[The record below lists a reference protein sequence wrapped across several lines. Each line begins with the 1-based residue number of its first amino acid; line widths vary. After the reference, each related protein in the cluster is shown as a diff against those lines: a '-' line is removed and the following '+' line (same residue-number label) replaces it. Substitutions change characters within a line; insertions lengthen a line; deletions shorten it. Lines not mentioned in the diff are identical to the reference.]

1 MSLFSYFESRV
12 PNATAAPPAAVER
25 EGPPPGLVPFYLHFV
40 RQSPRLYAAMFVFGA
55 TVALLDTVIPLF
67 IGKLVGLMT
76 TPDPRAAVITQAHL
90 LLSMAALVLI
100 ARPLAILADSMV
112 RNNAVI
118 PGVTTLIRWQSHW
131 HVIRQSWNFFQNDF
145 AGRIANRVM
154 NTSNSLRESVVSSI
168 RAVWYIVVYGITA
181 LLLISTADWRLAVPI
196 VLWIIA
202 FVFFLRYFVPRMRDL
217 SRLSSEARSLVMGR
231 VVDSYSNFP
240 TVKLFARAADEDSYV
255 REAMVEHRERIA
267 AHMRMTTRFMA
278 TLTCM
283 NSGLVVGTA
292 ALGVW
297 LWLAGQA
304 SAAAV
309 ATALP
314 LAWQIANMAG
324 WVSWEVSGI
333 FENIGVV
340 QEGMETI
347 AVPHALTD
355 RPNAR
360 ELVVDG
366 GTIRFEHVRFSYGA
380 LARGG
385 HAVLDDLSLEI
396 AAGERVGVVGRSGA
410 GKSTLVS
417 LLLRFHD
424 VEGGRITIDGQDL
437 RDVTQESL
445 RAAIGVVTQDTSM
458 LHRSIAANIRYG
470 RPQAT
475 DAEVEAAARQAHAHE
490 FIVGLRDWKDRGGY
504 EAHAGERGVK
514 LSGGQRQR
522 VALARVILK
531 NAPILVL
538 DEATS
543 ALDSEIEAA
552 IQEQLETLMQGKT
565 VIAIAHRLSTIA
577 RMDRLVVMDAGRIV
591 EQGTHEELLRAGGHY
606 ALLWKRQ
613 SGGFLANDVPDVIAE
628 PDDNVEVEGAADV
641 HPEAVEEP
649 QVRT

>member
-12 PNATAAPPAAVER
+12 PNATGAPPAAVER
-25 EGPPPGLVPFYLHFV
+25 DGPPPGLLPFYLHFV

-76 TPDPRAAVITQAHL
+76 TPDPRAAVLAQAPL
-90 LLSMAALVLI
+90 LLAMAALVLV

-181 LLLISTADWRLAVPI
+181 LLLVSSADWRLATPI
-196 VLWIIA
+196 VLWIVA
-202 FVFFLRYFVPRMRDL
+202 FGFFLRYFVPRMRDL

-231 VVDSYSNFP
+231 VVDSYTNFP

-283 NSGLVVGTA
+283 NAALVVGTA

-355 RPNAR
+355 RPDAR
-360 ELVVDG
+360 ELEISG
-366 GTIRFEHVRFSYGA
+366 GTIRFDHVDFSYGA

-385 HAVLDDLSLEI
+385 RAVIGDLSLQI

-424 VEGGRITIDGQDL
+424 VEGGRITIDGQDV

-458 LHRSIAANIRYG
+458 LHRSISANIRYG

-591 EQGTHEELLRAGGHY
+591 EQGTHEELLGAGGHY

-628 PDDNVEVEGAADV
+628 PDDSVEAEAAADV

-649 QVRT
+649 QVRI